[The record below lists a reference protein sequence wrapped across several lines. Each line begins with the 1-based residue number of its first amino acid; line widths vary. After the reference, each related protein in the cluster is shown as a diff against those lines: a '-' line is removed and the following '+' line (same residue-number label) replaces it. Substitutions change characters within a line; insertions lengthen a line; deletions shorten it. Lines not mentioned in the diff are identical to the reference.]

1 VNPTVCIVMG
11 HLNSSSIVLL
21 NIISEQC
28 SFSICSLG
36 GDLICAFGDVTKVA
50 EH

>member
-1 VNPTVCIVMG
+1 VNPTVCIVMD
-11 HLNSSSIVLL
+11 HRNSSSIVLL

-28 SFSICSLG
+28 SFSIFSLN
-36 GDLICAFGDVTKVA
+36 GDLICAFGDVTKFA